1 MPESKKPKKAKKRS
15 ELRQLGL
22 LGTIPMLLAAGP
34 LIGFFI
40 GRWLDSK
47 LGTEPF
53 LMILFLVMGFG
64 AAVKE
69 TIKIIKEANRD
80 SEDEEI

>member
-1 MPESKKPKKAKKRS
+1 LPESRKPKKGKKRS

-22 LGTIPMLLAAGP
+22 LGTIPMLLASGP
-34 LIGFFI
+34 LIGFFG

-53 LMILFLVMGFG
+53 LMIVLLALGF
-64 AAVKE
+64 AASIKE

-80 SEDEEI
+80 NKDEEL